1 METIF
6 FVADE
11 TSRLDDLLRKKLP
24 PYFGGDVPVSNSKI
38 RRLIVAGAVFS
49 DGVQRR
55 IPAYTV
61 KKGSRI
67 EVKIDRGKF
76 FYEKQ
81 NDDISFELSK
91 QSILYEDDFLI
102 IVDKP
107 DRFLTEPTV
116 AGKRGNM
123 HDAVIA
129 WLWKENPSLRNKP
142 YAGIMHRLDRTTSGV
157 LLFTKQ
163 RSVNARMHEL
173 FESGGVE
180 KTYRA
185 LAAKPLVPPD
195 AQFSVES
202 RIGKLGGS
210 GMWGE
215 VGDGQGRFARTDFTV
230 LGECV
235 RNGKKLLKIEARPI
249 TGRTHQIRIHLA
261 SSGMPIF
268 GDERYGGTEILRGQR
283 SSTYKAFIQNCFA
296 LCPRQALHAKTLG
309 FVHPSTG
316 RQMDFDSE
324 WPDDFSQLIAK
335 WRGYISGT
343 TQDTFA
349 E

>member
-1 METIF
+1 M
-6 FVADE
+6 
-11 TSRLDDLLRKKLP
+11 RKKLP
-24 PYFGGDVPVSNSKI
+24 PYFGTEASVSNSKI
-38 RRLIVAGAVFS
+38 RRLIIAGAVFS

-55 IPAYTV
+55 IPAYAI

-67 EVKIDRGKF
+67 AVKIDREKF

-116 AGKRGNM
+116 AGKRDNM

-129 WLWKENPSLRNKP
+129 WLWKKNPSRKNKP

-163 RSVNARMHEL
+163 RSVNARIHEL
-173 FESGGVE
+173 FENGGVR
-180 KTYRA
+180 KIYRA
-185 LAAKPLVPPD
+185 LAAKPFAPPE
-195 AQFSVES
+195 ANFSVEN

-215 VGDGQGRFARTDFTV
+215 VADGRGRFARTDFTV
-230 LGECV
+230 LGECT
-235 RNGKKLLKIEARPI
+235 RDEKKLLRIEAKPL

-261 SSGMPIF
+261 SRGMPIL
-268 GDERYGGTEILRGQR
+268 GDERYGGERAERL
-283 SSTYKAFIQNCFA
+283 F
-296 LCPRQALHAKTLG
+296 LHAYSLLFPHPVSGDMLTVCAKLPEG
-309 FVHPSTG
+309 F
-316 RQMDFDSE
+316 
-324 WPDDFSQLIAK
+324 
-335 WRGYISGT
+335 
-343 TQDTFA
+343 
-349 E
+349 

>member
-6 FVADE
+6 FIADE
-11 TSRLDDLLRKKLP
+11 TSRLDALLRKKLP
-24 PYFGGDVPVSNSKI
+24 EYFAGEAPVSNSKI

-49 DGVQRR
+49 EGVQRR

-67 EVKIDRGKF
+67 AVKIDRGKF

-91 QSILYEDDFLI
+91 QSILYEDDFLL

-116 AGKRGNM
+116 AGNRGNM

-129 WLWKENPSLRNKP
+129 WLRKEHPSLRNKP

-210 GMWGE
+210 GRWGE
-215 VGDGQGRFARTDFTV
+215 VKDGRFARTDFAL

-235 RNGKKLLKIEARPI
+235 RDGKNLLKIEAKPI
-249 TGRTHQIRIHLA
+249 TGRTHQIHIHLA
-261 SSGMPIF
+261 SRGMPIF
-268 GDERYGGTEILRGQR
+268 GDERYGGG
-283 SSTYKAFIQNCFA
+283 KAERLF
-296 LCPRQALHAKTLG
+296 LHAYSISFPHPVSGDMLTVCAKLPEG
-309 FVHPSTG
+309 F
-316 RQMDFDSE
+316 
-324 WPDDFSQLIAK
+324 
-335 WRGYISGT
+335 
-343 TQDTFA
+343 
-349 E
+349 

>member
-67 EVKIDRGKF
+67 EVKIDREKF

-116 AGKRGNM
+116 AGNRGNM

-142 YAGIMHRLDRTTSGV
+142 YAGIMHRLDKTTSGV

-173 FESGGVE
+173 FESGAVE

-195 AQFSVES
+195 VQFSVES

-215 VGDGQGRFARTDFTV
+215 VGDGRGRFARTDFTV

-268 GDERYGGTEILRGQR
+268 GDERYGGE
-283 SSTYKAFIQNCFA
+283 KAERLF
-296 LCPRQALHAKTLG
+296 LHAYSISFAHPVSGDMLTVCAKLPDG
-309 FVHPSTG
+309 F
-316 RQMDFDSE
+316 
-324 WPDDFSQLIAK
+324 
-335 WRGYISGT
+335 
-343 TQDTFA
+343 
-349 E
+349 

>member
-6 FVADE
+6 FIADE
-11 TSRLDDLLRKKLP
+11 TSRLDELLRKKLVQ
-24 PYFGGDVPVSNSKI
+24 YLSGENPVSNSKI
-38 RRLIVAGAVFS
+38 RRLIVAGAVFG
-49 DGVQRR
+49 DGTQRR

-61 KKGSRI
+61 KKGCRI
-67 EVKIDRGKF
+67 AVKIDREKF
-76 FYEKQ
+76 FYERQ
-81 NDDISFELSK
+81 NDDIFFELSEK
-91 QSILYEDDFLI
+91 SILYEDDCLI

-129 WLWKENPSLRNKP
+129 WLWKKDPSLRNRP

-173 FESGGVE
+173 FENGGVK

-185 LAAKPLVPPD
+185 LAAKPFASPE
-195 AQFSVES
+195 AYFSVES
-202 RIGKLGGS
+202 NIGKIGGS

-215 VGDGQGRFARTDFTV
+215 AKDGRFARTDFAL
-230 LGECV
+230 LGECT
-235 RNGKKLLKIEARPI
+235 RDGKKLLRVEAKPI

-261 SSGMPIF
+261 SRGMPIL
-268 GDERYGGTEILRGQR
+268 GDERYGGE
-283 SSTYKAFIQNCFA
+283 KAERLF
-296 LCPRQALHAKTLG
+296 LHAYSISFPHPLSGKMLTVCAPLPAG
-309 FVHPSTG
+309 F
-316 RQMDFDSE
+316 
-324 WPDDFSQLIAK
+324 
-335 WRGYISGT
+335 
-343 TQDTFA
+343 
-349 E
+349 